1 MAVARVATLTS
12 GVRLHRRPSAST
24 LVGLALLA
32 AIALAA
38 AFAPLL
44 SRWGATEI
52 DFDASL
58 VGPGSPRHPLGTDE
72 NGMDLL
78 SRIFYAARVDLGVS
92 LAAVAVAVLVGG
104 TIGAVLGYLGGWL
117 DEVTMRVVDVF
128 QSFPAFVLALAVV
141 AVLGNDLLNLVEVLA
156 LVSAPGYVRLM
167 RTEVRS
173 AREHGWV
180 EAARAAGL
188 SWPSILFGQV
198 IPNTLRPVLVIAP
211 LNCGWAILTLAGL
224 SFLGLGVQVPE
235 AEWGAMIA
243 TGANQLVSGEWWTS
257 VIPGLALLVT
267 VLAFNLT
274 SEGALATTGPGH

>member
-1 MAVARVATLTS
+1 MAVARAALLTS
-12 GVRLHRRPSAST
+12 GLRVRRRPSATT
-24 LVGLALLA
+24 LVGATLVLV
-32 AIALAA
+32 IALAA
-38 AFAPLL
+38 LLAPVLT
-44 SRWGATEI
+44 RWGSTEL
-52 DFDASL
+52 DFDAIL
-58 VGPGSPRHPLGTDE
+58 AGPGAPRHPLGTDE
-72 NGMDLL
+72 NGMDIF
-78 SRIFYAARVDLGVS
+78 SRILFAARVDLGVAA
-92 LAAVAVAVLVGG
+92 AAVSVSVLVGG
-104 TIGAVLGYLGGWL
+104 TIGAVVGYLGGWL
-117 DEVTMRVVDVF
+117 DELTMRVVDVF

-141 AVLGNDLLNLVEVLA
+141 AVLGNSLVNLVEVLA

-180 EAARAAGL
+180 EAARAAGM
-188 SWPSILFGQV
+188 SWPSVLFRQV

-224 SFLGLGVQVPE
+224 SFLGLGVQLPN

-274 SEGALATTGPGH
+274 SEGALAPPGQR

>member
-1 MAVARVATLTS
+1 VV
-12 GVRLHRRPSAST
+12 
-24 LVGLALLA
+24 
-32 AIALAA
+32 
-38 AFAPLL
+38 
-44 SRWGATEI
+44 
-52 DFDASL
+52 
-58 VGPGSPRHPLGTDE
+58 
-72 NGMDLL
+72 
-78 SRIFYAARVDLGVS
+78 
-92 LAAVAVAVLVGG
+92 
-104 TIGAVLGYLGGWL
+104 GYLGGWL
-117 DEVTMRVVDVF
+117 DEVAMRVVDVF

-141 AVLGNDLLNLVEVLA
+141 AVLGNDLVNLVEVLA

-180 EAARAAGL
+180 EAARAAGM
-188 SWPSILFGQV
+188 SWPSILFRQV

-211 LNCGWAILTLAGL
+211 LNCGWTILTLAGL
-224 SFLGLGVQVPE
+224 SFLGLGVQLPE

-274 SEGALATTGPGH
+274 SEGALATARPGR